1 MHEPLLI
8 KHTHRGIGL
17 RVLGL
22 GPSLTPV
29 NGIKKLHDLFKA
41 NTSWANQRRTKDI
54 KKMISKSNIIVSAW
68 DNKKIIGFGRATTDE
83 IYRATLWDI
92 VVDKNYQRLGIGG
105 KIINLIINDKKL
117 IQVEN
122 IYIMT
127 TQCEKFYIKMGF
139 QKEGRQNL
147 MVLKKSNF

>member
-8 KHTHRGIGL
+8 KHTNRAIGL
-17 RVLGL
+17 RFLGL
-22 GPSLTPV
+22 GPNLTPV

-41 NTSWANQRRTKDI
+41 NTSWANQRCAKDI
-54 KKMISKSNIIVSAW
+54 KKMIAKSNIIVSAW
-68 DNKKIIGFGRATTDE
+68 DKKKMIGFGRATTDE

-105 KIINLIINDKKL
+105 KIINLIINDKNL
-117 IQVEN
+117 IQVEK

-127 TQCEKFYIKMGF
+127 TQCEKFYMKMGF
-139 QKEGRQNL
+139 QKESIQNL
-147 MVLKKSNF
+147 MLLEK